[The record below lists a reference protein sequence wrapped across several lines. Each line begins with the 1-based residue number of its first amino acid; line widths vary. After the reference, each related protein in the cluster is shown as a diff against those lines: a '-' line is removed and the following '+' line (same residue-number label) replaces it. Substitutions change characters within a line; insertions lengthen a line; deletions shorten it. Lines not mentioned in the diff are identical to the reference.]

1 MKFLVEIKK
10 NKVCTYILNIYV
22 VQIYKLIIHI
32 FQNILAN
39 AQDYIDILVF
49 TDEPGDNPELQDAVI
64 TLAKKKKCKINVIWT
79 EPSPSAPEL
88 QETCEQI
95 GGKFI
100 ESSKVDVDDIV
111 GLLSET
117 IKTSEVS
124 TRYFFKNHLFHH
136 NNMLRYIF

>member
-1 MKFLVEIKK
+1 MYVKMLH
-10 NKVCTYILNIYV
+10 IY
-22 VQIYKLIIHI
+22 I
-32 FQNILAN
+32 FQIILAN
-39 AQDYIDILVF
+39 AQDYTDILVF
-49 TDEPGDNPELQDAVI
+49 TDEPGDDPELQDAVI

-79 EPSPSAPEL
+79 QPSPSAPEV

-136 NNMLRYIF
+136 NNMLRHIF